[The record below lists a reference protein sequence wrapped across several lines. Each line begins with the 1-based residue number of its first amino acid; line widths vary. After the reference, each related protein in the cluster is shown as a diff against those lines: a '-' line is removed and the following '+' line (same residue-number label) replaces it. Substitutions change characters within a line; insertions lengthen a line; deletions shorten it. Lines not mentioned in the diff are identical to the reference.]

1 MTTGGTKWLGNVIE
15 NRIKARRATKAKAA
29 DSKPGAVAREAETAA
44 KTEIVVESANSG
56 QEFLPKGYKPQ
67 PGERTFEGYV
77 NSSVSKDKE
86 TKLFTRSS
94 DFNTNP
100 SEDMHFKRFGT
111 KPNQHG
117 IEGPHVHQPIR
128 NVNPN
133 TCEITGKPGS
143 KTKNSGVTV
152 PGARDV
158 KQLYECLENG
168 NIIWEAN
175 EYVSIKRKTDKV
187 F

>member
-77 NSSVSKDKE
+77 NSSVSKDKR
-86 TKLFTRSS
+86 KQSCLHVLVILILIRQMICILS
-94 DFNTNP
+94 DLEQNLT
-100 SEDMHFKRFGT
+100 SMELKVIMYI
-111 KPNQHG
+111 NQ
-117 IEGPHVHQPIR
+117 
-128 NVNPN
+128 
-133 TCEITGKPGS
+133 
-143 KTKNSGVTV
+143 
-152 PGARDV
+152 
-158 KQLYECLENG
+158 
-168 NIIWEAN
+168 
-175 EYVSIKRKTDKV
+175 
-187 F
+187 